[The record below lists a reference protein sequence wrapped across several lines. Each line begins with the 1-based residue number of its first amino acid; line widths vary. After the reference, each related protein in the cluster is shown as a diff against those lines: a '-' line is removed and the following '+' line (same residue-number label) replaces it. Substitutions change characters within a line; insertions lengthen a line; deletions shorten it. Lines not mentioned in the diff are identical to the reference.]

1 MPQIDGWEGLA
12 SIFKKL
18 GVLDIL
24 FGEKHVGRERICATF
39 DFPMCDVKGWH
50 VRSSTVQQDANLTPR
65 SLHKA
70 TGLNSVNA
78 KKRWKHFSMFFG
90 AKNIS
95 QWE

>member
-1 MPQIDGWEGLA
+1 MKKSCWER
-12 SIFKKL
+12 
-18 GVLDIL
+18 VC
-24 FGEKHVGRERICATF
+24 VTF

-78 KKRWKHFSMFFG
+78 KKDG
-90 AKNIS
+90 KNPACFLLQMIFHNGNS
-95 QWE
+95 RNIFL